1 MNLPK
6 AAKLIIPVGVFI
18 FFLIVS
24 SFDFAAT
31 IAISSYFFLSRVNYL
46 PLFIASPILFIVD
59 LLLDNF
65 DVNIR
70 YISDLTLDAYI
81 LFTTGVVLYLK
92 SRNDLID
99 MFWKFIQFLLIK
111 KTLFPGKNIFKF
123 VLSFIISV
131 LLLPIFGGYI
141 AALSGY
147 ALYSYIGRQ
156 FDGKIA
162 LGFGLIFLIFT
173 AGSLVLE
180 KTLLAE
186 ELGNYIFLF
195 LVIGTFQEII
205 NLVRQKKENDKE
217 LPERQIEQFNEK
229 NNFSFYSFS
238 FPKINPRIVLAII
251 LLLTFSF
258 LLYFSYPSI
267 SKYMFSLE
275 IPKLDFRIPT
285 PTSIPTPTVLP
296 SPTLTLTPTPIQKVS
311 TSAATLKIMVLNGTE
326 VVGLAGST
334 SAKLKKVGFQN
345 IEIGNA
351 KSSSYKTW
359 EVTLKNHDEDI
370 VEIFKN
376 VLELETLPVK
386 EATVSS
392 KFDIEII
399 IGESK

>member
-18 FFLIVS
+18 FSLIVS

-31 IAISSYFFLSRVNYL
+31 IAISAYFFLSRVNYL
-46 PLFIASPILFIVD
+46 ALFIASPILFIVD
-59 LLLDNF
+59 LFLDNF

-70 YISDLTLDAYI
+70 YISDLSLDAYI

-99 MFWKFIQFLLIK
+99 IFWKFIQFLLIK

-141 AALSGY
+141 AVLSGY

-186 ELGNYIFLF
+186 EFGNYIFLF

-205 NLVRQKKENDKE
+205 NLVRLKKEDDKK
-217 LPERQIEQFNEK
+217 LPEEQIEQLHEK
-229 NNFSFYSFS
+229 INFSFPRFS
-238 FPKINPRIVLAII
+238 FPKINPRIVLVIT
-251 LLLTFSF
+251 LLLIFSF

-267 SKYMFSLE
+267 SKYMFSLTM
-275 IPKLDFRIPT
+275 PKLDFQIPT
-285 PTSIPTPTVLP
+285 PTSVSTPTVLP
-296 SPTLTLTPTPIQKVS
+296 SPTLTLTPTPILKVS
-311 TSAATLKIMVLNGTE
+311 TPAAALKIMVLNGTE
-326 VVGLAGST
+326 MVGLAGST
-334 SAKLKKVGFQN
+334 SAKLKKAGFQN

-370 VEIFKN
+370 LGILKN
-376 VLELETLPVK
+376 VLELETLIAK
-386 EATVSS
+386 EATVSA

>member
-46 PLFIASPILFIVD
+46 PLFIASPILFIAD

-70 YISDLTLDAYI
+70 YISDLSLDAYI

-92 SRNDLID
+92 SRKDLID
-99 MFWKFIQFLLIK
+99 MFWKFIHFLVIK

-180 KTLLAE
+180 QSLLAE
-186 ELGNYIFLF
+186 ELGNYVFLF

-205 NLVRQKKENDKE
+205 NLVRLKKEDDKK
-217 LPERQIEQFNEK
+217 LPEAQEVQLHERI
-229 NNFSFYSFS
+229 NFSFPSFS
-238 FPKINPRIVLAII
+238 FPQINPRIVLAIT
-251 LLLTFSF
+251 LLLIFSF
-258 LLYFSYPSI
+258 LLYYSFPLISQNKFSFP
-267 SKYMFSLE
+267 F
-275 IPKLDFRIPT
+275 PKLDFQMPT
-285 PTSIPTPTVLP
+285 PTSVPTPTVLP

-311 TSAATLKIMVLNGTE
+311 TSAATLKILILNGTE
-326 VVGLAGST
+326 IIGLAGST

-345 IEIGNA
+345 VQIGNA
-351 KSSSYKTW
+351 TSSDYKSW
-359 EVTLKNHDEDI
+359 EATLKNRDEDI